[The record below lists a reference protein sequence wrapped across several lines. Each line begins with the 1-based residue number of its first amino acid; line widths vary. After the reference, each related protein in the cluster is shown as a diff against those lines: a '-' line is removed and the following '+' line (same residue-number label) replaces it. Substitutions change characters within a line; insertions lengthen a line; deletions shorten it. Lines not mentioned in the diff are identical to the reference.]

1 MGIIGIESAHV
12 FTDSRY
18 HIQAER
24 ELSDQWTLHKVGNVG
39 VKDWFEYLVTEI
51 SAGVRIGVDPKLISY
66 LQSKDLQMNLD
77 KSSSK
82 LLYLQNNLIDVIWSD
97 MKPNLPLKPLFEHE
111 LKYSGRHASS
121 KLEDVIKYLGNDK
134 KALIASS
141 LDDIAWVLNLRCQD
155 SVPFNPVFYSYLF
168 ISSNRTI
175 LFVHTPQLTNNVK
188 NYLSSL
194 KVEISTYDNVFD
206 VLKDINRDYDKI
218 FTSVSVSNAIA
229 TSCNV
234 NKVKTITSPITMS
247 KSVKNETELEGAKN
261 AYIRDGLAFVSLFN

>member
-1 MGIIGIESAHV
+1 
-12 FTDSRY
+12 
-18 HIQAER
+18 
-24 ELSDQWTLHKVGNVG
+24 
-39 VKDWFEYLVTEI
+39 
-51 SAGVRIGVDPKLISY
+51 
-66 LQSKDLQMNLD
+66 MNLD

-82 LLYLQNNLIDVIWSD
+82 LLYLQNNLIDIIWSD

-134 KALIASS
+134 TALVASS

-206 VLKDINRDYDKI
+206 VLKDINRDYDQI

-234 NKVKTITSPITMS
+234 NKVKTITSPITIS